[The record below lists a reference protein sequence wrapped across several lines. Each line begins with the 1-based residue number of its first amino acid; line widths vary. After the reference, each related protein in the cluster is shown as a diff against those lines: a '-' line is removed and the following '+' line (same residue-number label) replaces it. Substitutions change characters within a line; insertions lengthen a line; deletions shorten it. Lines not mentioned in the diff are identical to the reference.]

1 MQPHGATELAGGAA
15 VWMAVARLPLPLG
28 ATLAAATTVGLALA
42 EALAGGSAAVVLA
55 AILLCALL
63 ALVAYFIKQARASQD
78 TTELLLAQLEDAR
91 EEQLHAAAVTERGR
105 IASELHDVL
114 AHSLSGAAIQ
124 LQGARKLAERE
135 QASPQ
140 VRAAIERAGELV
152 REGLTSAR
160 QAVGALRGEELPG
173 IAQLDKL
180 VASFREDMNTDVT
193 LTIEGSTRPL
203 PADASLALY
212 RGAQEAL
219 TNIARYAPG
228 ASTTVVLRY
237 GSGHT
242 SLTVEDRLA
251 TPAARRRRPGR
262 RGRRQR
268 PERDAR
274 TAGTRRRHA
283 CRPAPPKP
291 AGASNWRCRRD
302 PRPHRR
308 RPARRPRG
316 TRNARRAHRR
326 HQVVGTAA
334 NGVEAVE
341 LAGELRPDVV
351 LMDLRMPEM
360 DGTEATRTIRTTL
373 PETHVLVL
381 TTYADDDS
389 LFPALQAGA
398 HGYLTKDASAE
409 EIERAIR
416 AVADGHTHLDPAI
429 QQRLVAAVLST
440 TAQNPTL
447 PDELTTREV
456 EVLKLIAAGLSN
468 AEIAAALVVSAAT
481 VKTHINHIFQKTGA
495 RDRAQAVRYAYQ
507 HGLA

>member
-1 MQPHGATELAGGAA
+1 MGAAGVALVALQPHGATELAGGAA

-28 ATLAAATTVGLALA
+28 ATFAATTTVGLALA
-42 EALAGGSAAVVLA
+42 EAIAGGSAAVVLA

-78 TTELLLAQLEDAR
+78 TTELLLAQLQDAR
-91 EEQLHAAAVTERGR
+91 EDQLLAAAVSERGR

-140 VRAAIERAGELV
+140 VQSAIERAGELV

-160 QAVGALRGEELPG
+160 QAVGALRGEGLPG
-173 IAQLDKL
+173 IAQLDGL

-251 TPAARRRRPGR
+251 KGPP
-262 RGRRQR
+262 
-268 PERDAR
+268 D
-274 TAGTRRRHA
+274 TAGLVGVGGGNGLNGMRERLERAGGRMHA
-283 CRPAPPKP
+283 GPTEN
-291 AGASNWRCRRD
+291 GWR
-302 PRPHRR
+302 
-308 RPARRPRG
+308 
-316 TRNARRAHRR
+316 
-326 HQVVGTAA
+326 
-334 NGVEAVE
+334 VE
-341 LAGELRPDVV
+341 LEV
-351 LMDLRMPEM
+351 
-360 DGTEATRTIRTTL
+360 
-373 PETHVLVL
+373 
-381 TTYADDDS
+381 
-389 LFPALQAGA
+389 PA
-398 HGYLTKDASAE
+398 
-409 EIERAIR
+409 
-416 AVADGHTHLDPAI
+416 
-429 QQRLVAAVLST
+429 
-440 TAQNPTL
+440 
-447 PDELTTREV
+447 
-456 EVLKLIAAGLSN
+456 
-468 AEIAAALVVSAAT
+468 
-481 VKTHINHIFQKTGA
+481 
-495 RDRAQAVRYAYQ
+495 
-507 HGLA
+507 